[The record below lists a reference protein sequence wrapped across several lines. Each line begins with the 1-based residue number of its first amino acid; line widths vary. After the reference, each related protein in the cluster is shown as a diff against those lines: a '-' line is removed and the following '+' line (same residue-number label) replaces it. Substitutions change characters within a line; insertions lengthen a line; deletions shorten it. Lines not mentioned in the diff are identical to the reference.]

1 MSCHFLGQV
10 MRLSLAGFSYC
21 AMLSPLYA
29 LSPVYSADTQC
40 VALTKMLRLEYTN
53 ASTTTKEAFDFHLAC
68 KTHENASS
76 KETGLVRQ
84 GFGSATL
91 KAATSSNDQ
100 ACNKDEEYKTE
111 FHSQYES
118 GTKLFD
124 QAYNIISQCLN
135 ANTSGWLVDSKFD
148 NENPNSFYIA
158 ISNWK
163 DSGDVRINVSDPKVL
178 NCKDSYKRLLPKSQ
192 TVTPQK
198 PLQID
203 CERRISKISTE
214 KSEVESGKQAVLT
227 LYFGGSVIPVIFPDF
242 RLMKR

>member
-1 MSCHFLGQV
+1 
-10 MRLSLAGFSYC
+10 
-21 AMLSPLYA
+21 
-29 LSPVYSADTQC
+29 
-40 VALTKMLRLEYTN
+40 
-53 ASTTTKEAFDFHLAC
+53 
-68 KTHENASS
+68 
-76 KETGLVRQ
+76 VRQ

-100 ACNKDEEYKTE
+100 ACNKDEEYKTQ

-118 GTKLFD
+118 GSNLFD
-124 QAYNIISQCLN
+124 QAYSIISQCLN

-148 NENPNSFYIA
+148 DENPTRFYIA
-158 ISNWK
+158 LSNWK

-178 NCKDSYKRLLPKSQ
+178 NCNGSYKRLLLQSQ

-203 CERRISKISTE
+203 CERRTSKISIE
-214 KSEVESGKQAVLT
+214 KREVESGKQAVLT
-227 LYFGGSVIPVIFPDF
+227 LYFGSSVIPIIFPDF

>member
-1 MSCHFLGQV
+1 
-10 MRLSLAGFSYC
+10 MRLSLAGFFYC
-21 AMLSPLYA
+21 VMLSPVYA

-40 VALTKMLRLEYTN
+40 VGLTKMLRLEYTN

-91 KAATSSNDQ
+91 KAAISSNDQ
-100 ACNKDEEYKTE
+100 ACDKDEEYKTQ

-118 GTKLFD
+118 GTNLFD
-124 QAYNIISQCLN
+124 QAYSIISQCLN

-148 NENPNSFYIA
+148 DENPNRFYIA
-158 ISNWK
+158 LSNRK

-198 PLQID
+198 SLQID
-203 CERRISKISTE
+203 CERRTSKISI
-214 KSEVESGKQAVLT
+214 KKREVESGKQAVLT

-242 RLMKR
+242 HLMKR